1 MCYRQYSSAGIV
13 RPQRIL
19 LVGVQG
25 EITDMNERHL
35 PLTCCF
41 VLAILAVFSC
51 DDTALARHKP
61 TQHDKKA
68 HAASKPGHQR
78 HVDRGKGKHA
88 KDKHAAHA
96 AAARKPAPA
105 GDEPPATAPQLTG
118 DLGAVRQA
126 IDLARRSQFG
136 EASAI
141 ARTIGDPAAKKLVD
155 WFLLRHPDSN
165 AKFDRYTAFIA
176 DNPDW
181 PSLGLMRRRAEA
193 RLWQEQSDAATV
205 HGFTGDQPTSAKGRF
220 ALARVLLAE
229 GDRDGA
235 TRRVREAW
243 RSEDLTERAETEAFD
258 TFRDLLTR
266 DDHRAR
272 MDKRI
277 GAKDYSGAMRVAR
290 RLGSDEMSIV
300 KACAAVAGNDDK
312 ALDLLDGVATE
323 ARQDLGYALCRIQ
336 WMLRHDR
343 IEDAARLMLAA
354 APETMAHQDTD
365 EWWRQRRVLS
375 RKLLDLGKFQAAY
388 QVVRGAALPANEN
401 YRAEFHFMPG
411 WIALR
416 YLNEPV
422 SARAHFAHIDDGTA
436 NPIVIARAHYW
447 RGSAAEAIGDTEA
460 MRVEYEAAARH
471 GTAYYGQMARAKL
484 GLETIELRKPPTF
497 DPGSGAALSDERVRA
512 ADMLYT
518 LRERDVV
525 RAFVTDLA
533 DESVDT
539 AILTALGELAV
550 SRDDARSTLQIGKA
564 ALARGLPLDLY
575 AFPTIGIPQ
584 HSPIG
589 PAIARSVIYSVA
601 RTESAFDQRDKS
613 SANAV
618 GLMQVTPEAGR
629 DTARRFG
636 VSYDW
641 DRMVSD
647 PVYNTQMGAAELS
660 ALLREYAG
668 CHIMT
673 FAGYNAGRGRVREWV
688 KQHGDPRDPKVDAID
703 WVERIPFAETRNYV
717 QRVMEN
723 LQVYRA
729 RFDADVAVSKLDQ
742 RFGTGQETI
751 ATSPSSIQSS
761 AAE

>member
-1 MCYRQYSSAGIV
+1 
-13 RPQRIL
+13 
-19 LVGVQG
+19 
-25 EITDMNERHL
+25 
-35 PLTCCF
+35 
-41 VLAILAVFSC
+41 
-51 DDTALARHKP
+51 
-61 TQHDKKA
+61 
-68 HAASKPGHQR
+68 
-78 HVDRGKGKHA
+78 
-88 KDKHAAHA
+88 
-96 AAARKPAPA
+96 
-105 GDEPPATAPQLTG
+105 
-118 DLGAVRQA
+118 
-126 IDLARRSQFG
+126 
-136 EASAI
+136 
-141 ARTIGDPAAKKLVD
+141 
-155 WFLLRHPDSN
+155 
-165 AKFDRYTAFIA
+165 
-176 DNPDW
+176 
-181 PSLGLMRRRAEA
+181 
-193 RLWQEQSDAATV
+193 
-205 HGFTGDQPTSAKGRF
+205 
-220 ALARVLLAE
+220 
-229 GDRDGA
+229 
-235 TRRVREAW
+235 
-243 RSEDLTERAETEAFD
+243 
-258 TFRDLLTR
+258 
-266 DDHRAR
+266 
-272 MDKRI
+272 
-277 GAKDYSGAMRVAR
+277 
-290 RLGSDEMSIV
+290 
-300 KACAAVAGNDDK
+300 
-312 ALDLLDGVATE
+312 
-323 ARQDLGYALCRIQ
+323 
-336 WMLRHDR
+336 MLRRDR

-354 APETMAHQDTD
+354 APETMAQQDTD
-365 EWWRQRRVLS
+365 EWWRERRVLS
-375 RKLLDLGKFQAAY
+375 RKLLDLGKFQTAY
-388 QVVRGAALPANEN
+388 QVVREAALPANEN

-416 YLNEPV
+416 YLNEPA
-422 SARAHFAHIDDGTA
+422 SARAHFARIDDGTA
-436 NPIVIARAHYW
+436 NPIVMARAHYW
-447 RGSAAEAIGDTEA
+447 RASAAEAVGDREA

-484 GLETIELRKPPTF
+484 GLETIELRKPPTS

-518 LRERDVV
+518 LGERDVV

-589 PAIARSVIYSVA
+589 PAIARSVIFSVA

-660 ALLREYAG
+660 ALLKEYAG
-668 CHIMT
+668 SHIMT

-688 KQHGDPRDPKVDAID
+688 KQHGDPRDPKVDPID

-729 RFDADVAVSKLDQ
+729 RFDTDVAVSKLNQ
-742 RFGTGQETI
+742 RFGTGQETV